1 MRLVSYIL
9 MQLAP
14 GTAKS
19 AAEAISKIEGV
30 KMAHAVTG
38 PFDVIAFAE
47 VSDLGTLSDLVL
59 AKIQNVEGVQK
70 TQTAIVVTPDVL
82 GANIPRTRVYKTP
95 TPPKEWVEDKV
106 REIVRSNPRIVES
119 PLEVLKRV
127 REEARRS
134 NYRPIIAPAQVQALL
149 TKERESSPKARV

>member
-1 MRLVSYIL
+1 M
-9 MQLAP
+9 
-14 GTAKS
+14 
-19 AAEAISKIEGV
+19 
-30 KMAHAVTG
+30 
-38 PFDVIAFAE
+38 IAFAE